1 MKFSTALAPRGGPR
15 PDGCGQRRHAYAAEA
30 PGRRLQGATARSAT
44 GGEASTRTRK
54 RHRGSAAPLSRTR
67 CRTVGSDSSAAAW
80 GRSTPGS
87 RGRARPAPARSRRAS
102 LAQRRAQ
109 TGVEVLAELGG
120 RRTKRPGEGPGRRA
134 GCRRAARPAGRA
146 RGAAA
151 AGPRGGAPPSSRR
164 PCSRRNRRAA
174 PAASASARTVQMH
187 DESGAAPAVTTPDDG
202 RELVPVRQPGCDRQH
217 RDPAI
222 RRRAARGPCRG
233 GRR

>member
-54 RHRGSAAPLSRTR
+54 RRRGSAAPRSRTR
-67 CRTVGSDSSAAAW
+67 CRTGGNGSSAAAW

-87 RGRARPAPARSRRAS
+87 RGRARRAPGRSRRAP
-102 LAQRRAQ
+102 LAQRGAQ
-109 TGVEVLAELGG
+109 TGVEVVAELGG
-120 RRTKRPGEGPGRRA
+120 RRRSRRREGADDEQGY
-134 GCRRAARPAGRA
+134 RRAAPASRAPTRCRSRRATRWRTTDFPTALLTTNPA

-151 AGPRGGAPPSSRR
+151 PSR
-164 PCSRRNRRAA
+164 PVQVHDQTSAA
-174 PAASASARTVQMH
+174 PAA
-187 DESGAAPAVTTPDDG
+187 TTPDDG
-202 RELVPVRQPGCDRQH
+202 RELVPVRQPGCGRQH

-222 RRRAARGPCRG
+222 RRRAARGPCRD